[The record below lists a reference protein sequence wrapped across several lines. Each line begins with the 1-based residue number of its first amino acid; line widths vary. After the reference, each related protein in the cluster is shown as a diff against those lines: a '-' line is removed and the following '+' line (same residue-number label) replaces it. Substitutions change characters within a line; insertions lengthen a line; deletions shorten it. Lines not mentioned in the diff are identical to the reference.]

1 MKTTD
6 PDRCACRSEE
16 PVQKPTTS
24 MPAIYPAFSKAWMG
38 RPSAPNISPEVRK
51 LSRKLFLMGCRIC
64 GKGIW
69 EQRES
74 TMSPISVCYMLY
86 IYIYIYTHSCIH
98 IYIYIYTYLYMYT
111 CICMYHMS
119 MCIYIMSLRDMS
131 AMYRNTQP
139 NPTMFTLELALCS
152 QLSANGCSSPTDE
165 PPSNIYIYLFI
176 YLYLYLYITCM
187 YIKCISY
194 IYICM
199 YCACVYVYI
208 IYISHQRGWPQLMDE
223 ASLILSFV
231 HKMDVFMYICLEIH
245 DIYIDLST
253 QKHTFMY

>member
-1 MKTTD
+1 MIPADAPFRWSTALLRSLQGSRSYWPMKTTD

-86 IYIYIYTHSCIH
+86 IYTYIYTHSCIH
-98 IYIYIYTYLYMYT
+98 IYIHIYIYIYIYTY
-111 CICMYHMS
+111 
-119 MCIYIMSLRDMS
+119 
-131 AMYRNTQP
+131 
-139 NPTMFTLELALCS
+139 
-152 QLSANGCSSPTDE
+152 
-165 PPSNIYIYLFI
+165 
-176 YLYLYLYITCM
+176 
-187 YIKCISY
+187 
-194 IYICM
+194 IYICIWNM
-199 YCACVYVYI
+199 KTWSEQVVPKNFLNEVI
-208 IYISHQRGWPQLMDE
+208 
-223 ASLILSFV
+223 
-231 HKMDVFMYICLEIH
+231 
-245 DIYIDLST
+245 
-253 QKHTFMY
+253 